1 MIDVY
6 LKILFYLFLILCI
19 IGLTYFILKKK
30 LNIQKKESIIEVIDY
45 KAFGPKTGV
54 MALKFGPKVFLLA
67 LTASSINLI
76 EHLQLKDVGIKEN
89 TNEEIIEKIKKL
101 KVELDEF
108 N

>member
-6 LKILFYLFLILCI
+6 LKMFFYLSLILCI
-19 IGLTYFILKKK
+19 IGLTYFFLKKK
-30 LNIQKKESIIEVIDY
+30 LNIQKKESLIEVIDY
-45 KAFGPKTGV
+45 KAFGPKTGI

-76 EHLQLKDVGIKEN
+76 EHFQLTDVGIKEDV
-89 TNEEIIEKIKKL
+89 NEDIIEKMKKL
-101 KVELDEF
+101 KADLNEL